1 MTAAFF
7 QGLFLSAALIIAIGA
22 QNAFVIRQGVRRRH
36 VLAVTTVCFV
46 SDALLIT
53 AGAAGLGTLIAQSA
67 WLREA
72 AAWGG
77 AAFLTAYGAKSA
89 WSVFKPRPFDWAE
102 EDAAPGSGRKQAVLA
117 TLAFTFLNPHVYLD
131 TVVLIGGVAAQ
142 FAAAERMFFAAGAVV
157 ASALWFYGLG
167 YGAARAAPF
176 FRGALGARLL
186 DAVICVIM
194 FSVAGTLIEGVLR
207 G

>member
-22 QNAFVIRQGVRRRH
+22 QNAFVIRQGIRRRH
-36 VLAVTTVCFV
+36 VLTVTTLCFV

-67 WLREA
+67 WLREV

-77 AAFLTAYGAKSA
+77 AAFLAAYGAKSA
-89 WSVFKPRPFDWAE
+89 WTVLRPRTIDWAE
-102 EDAAPGSGRKQAVLA
+102 DDAGPGAGRREAVLA

-142 FAAAERMFFAAGAVV
+142 FAAGERVFFALGATA

-167 YGAARAAPF
+167 YGATRAAPF
-176 FRGALGARLL
+176 FRSALGQRIL
-186 DAVICVIM
+186 DGTICVIM
-194 FSVAGTLIEGVLR
+194 WSVAWALIAGVIEG
-207 G
+207 